1 MENSAITLLS
11 TPRERARR
19 HREGSAGAWDVRP
32 WRCAMLRALGRG
44 VAGGAATA
52 ATAAI
57 VLSQPQRP
65 RVHAE
70 PSIAD
75 RMAKLPPPEKL
86 GVDSTAHFS
95 CFRGTGEP
103 VALSEVLA
111 AAQQAEVCLIGETHD
126 DPVAHQLELYLLVQ
140 MQARRPCL
148 LSLEMFET
156 DVQPIV
162 DEYLAG
168 LIRED
173 DLLQDARPWT
183 NYWKDYRQ
191 MVEFC
196 KGTLTL
202 TQTQTLTLTKWL
214 AYRKKLLR
222 AGSAASM
229 L

>member
-1 MENSAITLLS
+1 
-11 TPRERARR
+11 
-19 HREGSAGAWDVRP
+19 
-32 WRCAMLRALGRG
+32 MLRALGRG

-202 TQTQTLTLTKWL
+202 TQTQTLTLTL
-214 AYRKKLLR
+214 TLTLTPGGQPEPQVPGGYDAHVVV
-222 AGSAASM
+222 G
-229 L
+229 